1 MLRRAKMG
9 LFKKIGNALKKTREA
24 IARRIDSL
32 LSHGELDDDFYDELT
47 DVLISCDI
55 GVRTSMEIVDSLRE
69 RARKNKLRTA
79 EDVRNELK
87 NILKEEFASVDDIE
101 IEYPAIITI
110 IGVNGVGKTTTLG
123 KLSKYF
129 KNLKKDVTLVAGD
142 TFRAAASNQLNEW
155 AERTKTRIIK
165 HAEGADA
172 AAVVFDGI
180 SSAKAKKT
188 DVLLVDTAGR
198 LHTKTNLME
207 ELKKIDKVINREYP
221 EAHKYNF
228 IVLDATTGQN
238 ALNQISA
245 FNDFVK
251 IDGII
256 LTKLDGTAK
265 GGVVIAIEKDYHLPV
280 VFIGVGEGVDD
291 LEKFDYNEFIGN
303 LF

>member
-1 MLRRAKMG
+1 MG
-9 LFKKIGNALKKTREA
+9 IFKKIGNALKKTREN
-24 IARRIDSL
+24 IARKIDAM
-32 LSHGELDDDFYDELT
+32 LSHGELDDEFYDELT

-55 GVRTSMEIVDSLRE
+55 GVRTSMEIVDNLRI
-69 RARKNKLRTA
+69 RARKNKLRTS
-79 EDVRNELK
+79 EDVKKELK
-87 NILKEEFASVDDIE
+87 EILREEFSSVEQIE
-101 IEYPAIITI
+101 IKYPAIITI

-142 TFRAAASNQLNEW
+142 TFRAAASSQLNEW

-180 SSAKAKKT
+180 SSAKAKGT

-207 ELKKIDKVINREYP
+207 ELKKIDRVINREYP
-221 EAHKYNF
+221 EANKYTF

-238 ALNQISA
+238 ALNQINA

-265 GGVVIAIEKDYHLPV
+265 GGVVVSIEKEYHLPV
-280 VFIGVGEGVDD
+280 VFVGVGESVDD
-291 LEKFDYNEFIGN
+291 LEKFDYNDFVDN